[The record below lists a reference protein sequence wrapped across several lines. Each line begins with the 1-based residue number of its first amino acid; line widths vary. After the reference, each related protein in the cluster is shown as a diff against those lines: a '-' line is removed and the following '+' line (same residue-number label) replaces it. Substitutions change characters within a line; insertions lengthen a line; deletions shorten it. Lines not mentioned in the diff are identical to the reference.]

1 MYLTELEQLVLE
13 DENRNFNNQK
23 NVNST
28 LLKLQCD
35 SEFRDKYYSHV
46 DFTKYSVENYNKIK
60 NIYEREFDKMDKLS
74 YLSHS
79 LNKLNIK
86 SERLNNKIDSLEM
99 SVKIKKELLDIF
111 NKELSYILYLNIIS
125 EEEALNR
132 GFDSKYIKRLKR
144 KANLE
149 IENAYD
155 AYLDDD
161 SLDDEKALLYR

>member
-1 MYLTELEQLVLE
+1 
-13 DENRNFNNQK
+13 
-23 NVNST
+23 
-28 LLKLQCD
+28 
-35 SEFRDKYYSHV
+35 
-46 DFTKYSVENYNKIK
+46 
-60 NIYEREFDKMDKLS
+60 MDKLS

-144 KANLE
+144 RANIE

-155 AYLDDD
+155 AYLDDEN
-161 SLDDEKALLYR
+161 LDDEKVLLYR